1 MTTVEKI
8 REFADANQ
16 RFRLHLSD
24 ARILEVKGRDW
35 ISIHPSGR
43 GTILTVYGPGDDEEH
58 WMPIFAITSVSL
70 GENGELT
77 P

>member
-1 MTTVEKI
+1 MTTMEKI
-8 REFADANQ
+8 RKFADANQ

-35 ISIHPSGR
+35 ISTHPSGR

-58 WMPIFAITSVSL
+58 WVPIFAITSVSL
-70 GENGELT
+70 GENGELS